1 MKNTIIE
8 NCRIIDGLGNPTYEG
23 SVSIMGD
30 RIVNNTK
37 LDRTD
42 ADVIIDATGLTLMPG
57 LIDVHCH
64 STFDEPSSNDELF
77 FHRREGLAAII
88 AGQNVRKLLRAGVT
102 GFVDPDGIFVGSFGE
117 FLQNSSG

>member
-42 ADVIIDATGLTLMPG
+42 ADVIISPVFYCAAVAFRDAVSKIGWNLEWRR
-57 LIDVHCH
+57 
-64 STFDEPSSNDELF
+64 STS
-77 FHRREGLAAII
+77 
-88 AGQNVRKLLRAGVT
+88 
-102 GFVDPDGIFVGSFGE
+102 
-117 FLQNSSG
+117 